1 MQQLARVIGERLNQ
15 AGGPVAVA
23 IPRGGYSF
31 YNRPG
36 LLFFDPEADQALV
49 ETLKETLRKDIPVWE
64 LEGHINDPEFVQRL
78 VPIFLDLMKQ
88 AGVQGKRAVV

>member
-1 MQQLARVIGERLNQ
+1 MLKLARVIGERLNQ
-15 AGGPVAVA
+15 AGGPVAVV

-36 LLFFDPEADQALV
+36 LIFYDPEADRAFV
-49 ETLKETLRKDIPVWE
+49 EALKETLRKDIPVRE
-64 LEGHINDPEFVQRL
+64 LEGHINDLEFVREL

-88 AGVQGKRAVV
+88 AGIQGKGACV